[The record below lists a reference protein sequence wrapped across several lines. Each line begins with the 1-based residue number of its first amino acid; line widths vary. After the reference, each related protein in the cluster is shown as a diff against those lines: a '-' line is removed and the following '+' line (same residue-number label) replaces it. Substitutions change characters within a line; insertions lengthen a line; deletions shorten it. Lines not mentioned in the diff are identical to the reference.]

1 MDNQRLIF
9 TVQPAANRPADTL
22 QLTLIIRQSAAG
34 RKKSDLRV
42 LGNHTDQLGTDSINY
57 LVQILY
63 DTPSDKPS
71 VYPVDN
77 QTMRCKT
84 TGSQLPNDLVSITN
98 TDRIRGGY
106 NQCKIRYCTGRTYSE
121 SQSRRH
127 IQKDQIK
134 VSTQPLNQQL
144 NILQQDLSH

>member
-34 RKKSDLRV
+34 RKKSDFRV

-71 VYPVDN
+71 VP
-77 QTMRCKT
+77 
-84 TGSQLPNDLVSITN
+84 G
-98 TDRIRGGY
+98 
-106 NQCKIRYCTGRTYSE
+106 
-121 SQSRRH
+121 
-127 IQKDQIK
+127 
-134 VSTQPLNQQL
+134 
-144 NILQQDLSH
+144 